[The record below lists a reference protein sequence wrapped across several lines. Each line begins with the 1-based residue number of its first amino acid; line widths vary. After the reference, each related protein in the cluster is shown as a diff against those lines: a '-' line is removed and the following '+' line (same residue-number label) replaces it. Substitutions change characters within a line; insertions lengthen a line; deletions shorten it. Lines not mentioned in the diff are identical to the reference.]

1 MTDDFAEMD
10 IAGLNNGRLD
20 IDGLDNGGLDSDGL
34 DIAGLDIVGLAID
47 GLDNDGRMCGVCNR
61 TEIAKCLLEK
71 IFTPCLCLKHRPT
84 RCLFYAVIQLVVGGS
99 CNS

>member
-1 MTDDFAEMD
+1 MRNAG
-10 IAGLNNGRLD
+10 IAGLDNGKLD
-20 IDGLDNGGLDSDGL
+20 IDGLDNG
-34 DIAGLDIVGLAID
+34 

-71 IFTPCLCLKHRPT
+71 IFTPCLCLKHSPT
-84 RCLFYAVIQLVVGGS
+84 RCLFYVVIQLVVGDS